1 MSWMLKV
8 HSGAEGGGESVF
20 TLTPIAHKRPWKTVA
35 LDGAGRACRRALL
48 LEDGQVLPAT
58 GAMAMAY
65 ETAEGKSHRRDE
77 VVACDT
83 DGAPLTLLAPT
94 REHPQPLEPA
104 QPKELMEYATTAIYA
119 AAAQRLDAELEQALR
134 QGKIFRTRFRARA
147 TTQERPAFLLAGRS
161 GIFLLLTERLAFTS
175 CVREI
180 PLPPED
186 EEGLQDDE
194 FWDDEEDWMRMDDQ
208 FTAGSPAGSHG
219 GHGGMS
225 NMDFEPW
232 ATISGEEAY

>member
-1 MSWMLKV
+1 MSWILKV

-20 TLTPIAHKRPWKTVA
+20 TLTPIAHKRAWKTVA

-48 LEDGQVLPAT
+48 LEGGQVLPAT
-58 GAMAMAY
+58 GVLAMAY
-65 ETAEGKSHRRDE
+65 ETPEGKSHRRDE

-94 REHPQPLEPA
+94 REHPQPLEPIA
-104 QPKELMEYATTAIYA
+104 PEELLEYATTAIYA
-119 AAAQRLDAELEQALR
+119 VAAQRLDSELEQALR
-134 QGKIFRTRFRARA
+134 QGRIFRTRFRAHA
-147 TTQERPAFLLAGRS
+147 TTQERPAFLLAGRG
-161 GIFLLLTERLAFTS
+161 GIFLLRTERLEFTS

-180 PLPPED
+180 PLPPDD

-194 FWDDEEDWMRMDDQ
+194 FWDDEEDWMKMDDQ
-208 FTAGSPAGSHG
+208 FTAGSPARSHG

-225 NMDFEPW
+225 NMNSDSW
-232 ATISGEEAY
+232 MAASGEEVY

>member
-58 GAMAMAY
+58 GVMAMAY
-65 ETAEGKSHRRDE
+65 ETSEGKSYRRDE

-83 DGAPLTLLAPT
+83 DGAPLPLLAPT
-94 REHPQPLEPA
+94 RECPQLLEPVA
-104 QPKELMEYATTAIYA
+104 PEELLEYATTAIYA
-119 AAAQRLDAELEQALR
+119 ASPHRLDCELEQSLR
-134 QGKIFRTRFRARA
+134 QGRIFRTRFRARA
-147 TTQERPAFLLAGRS
+147 TTHERPAFLLAGRG
-161 GIFLLLTERLAFTS
+161 GIFLLLTERLEFTP

-180 PLPPED
+180 PLPPDD
-186 EEGLQDDE
+186 EEGLLDDE
-194 FWDDEEDWMRMDDQ
+194 FWDDDEFWMRMDDQ
-208 FTAGSPAGSHG
+208 STAGSPARSHG
-219 GHGGMS
+219 DSGGMNS
-225 NMDFEPW
+225 MAFDSW
-232 ATISGEEAY
+232 ATAPGQEAY